1 MDLIYIGKVVNT
13 HGIKG
18 EVRIIS
24 DFKFKEN
31 VFKISNKLLINN
43 DEVIIYNYR
52 KHKCYDMI
60 TLEGI
65 NDINDVLKYKNES
78 VYINRKDLVCDGY
91 LDQDII
97 GLSVYDKE
105 KYMGKVIDIYKT
117 KANDILVIENKK
129 RHMVPYI
136 DEFVKNID
144 IVNKRIEIEYIEG
157 LCNED

>member
-18 EVRIIS
+18 EIRIIS

-31 VFKISNKLLINN
+31 VFKVGNKLLINN
-43 DEVIIYNYR
+43 DEVIISNYR

-60 TLEGI
+60 TLVGI

-78 VYINRKDLVCDGY
+78 VYINRKDLVYDGY

-144 IVNKRIEIEYIEG
+144 IENKRIEIEYIEG

>member
-18 EVRIIS
+18 EIRIIS

-31 VFKISNKLLINN
+31 AFKVGNKLLINN
-43 DEVIIYNYR
+43 DEVIISNYR

-78 VYINRKDLVCDGY
+78 VYINRKDLVYDGY

-144 IVNKRIEIEYIEG
+144 IENKKIEIEYIEG

>member
-18 EVRIIS
+18 EIRIIS

-31 VFKISNKLLINN
+31 AFKVGNKLLINN
-43 DEVIIYNYR
+43 DEVIISNYR

-60 TLEGI
+60 TLVGI

-78 VYINRKDLVCDGY
+78 VYINRKDLVYDGY

-144 IVNKRIEIEYIEG
+144 IENKRIEIEYIEG